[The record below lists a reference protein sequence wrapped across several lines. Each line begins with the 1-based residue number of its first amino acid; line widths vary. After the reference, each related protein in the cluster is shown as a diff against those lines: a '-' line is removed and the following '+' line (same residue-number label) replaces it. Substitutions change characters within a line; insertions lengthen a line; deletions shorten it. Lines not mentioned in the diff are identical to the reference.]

1 MVGTESV
8 EGVVLADVL
17 SVEMSVELIDLTR
30 DTGVTAVDTFEFL
43 SEVQSPVEIGPVEIK
58 DATA

>member
-8 EGVVLADVL
+8 EDVVLADVL
-17 SVEMSVELIDLTR
+17 SVEMSIELIDLTR
-30 DTGVTAVDTFEFL
+30 DTGVATVDTFEFL
-43 SEVQSPVEIGPVEIK
+43 SEVPSPVEIGPVKIE

>member
-8 EGVVLADVL
+8 EDVVLADVL
-17 SVEMSVELIDLTR
+17 SVEMSIELIDLTR
-30 DTGVTAVDTFEFL
+30 DTGVATVDTFEFL
-43 SEVQSPVEIGPVEIK
+43 SEVQSPVEIGPVKIE

>member
-43 SEVQSPVEIGPVEIK
+43 SEVQSPVEIAPVKIE